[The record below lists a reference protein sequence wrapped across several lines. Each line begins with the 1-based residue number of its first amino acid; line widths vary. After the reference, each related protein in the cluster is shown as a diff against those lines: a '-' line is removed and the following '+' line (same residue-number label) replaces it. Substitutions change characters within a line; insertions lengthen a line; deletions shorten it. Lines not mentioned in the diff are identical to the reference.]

1 MKEGFKE
8 KFLRIFTISALVM
21 IIGGGLVMVYPTYRR
36 GQSLKAQNAELQA
49 KIDAKKREIATLE
62 ENQRRFREDADFV
75 ESIARQNRRV
85 FPGELVFVFEEE

>member
-1 MKEGFKE
+1 MKEGLKE
-8 KFLRIFTISALVM
+8 KFLKMFTFSALVI

-36 GQSLKAQNAELQA
+36 GQSLKAQDAELRA
-49 KIDAKKREIATLE
+49 KIEAKKREIAVLE

-85 FPGELVFVFEEE
+85 FPGELVFVFEGE